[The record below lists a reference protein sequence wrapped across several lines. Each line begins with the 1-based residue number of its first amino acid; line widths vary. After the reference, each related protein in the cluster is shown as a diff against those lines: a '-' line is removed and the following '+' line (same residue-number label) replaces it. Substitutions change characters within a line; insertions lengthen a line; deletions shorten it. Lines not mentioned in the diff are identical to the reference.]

1 MSKHKRFPR
10 KNLISQIKN
19 LGRKMR
25 GIQKENQRLL
35 MELHK
40 ANEKIAELDETVQEF
55 RGASDR

>member
-1 MSKHKRFPR
+1 MSKSKRFPR
-10 KNLISQIKN
+10 KNLLSQIKN

-25 GIQKENQRLL
+25 GLQKENQRLL